1 MPFHVDEII
10 VLDIGHTRFP
20 DGTKIETSTSISRV
34 LVVESFPATLN
45 WRLAIKFT
53 CDVRCTVACDARVL
67 DPSGRP
73 LPEGHLKFVAERG
86 SDREE
91 LRLPVFTVPAKGTYA
106 VRLFVNGS
114 QTPAASQDVMV
125 DVAAS
130 IA

>member
-1 MPFHVDEII
+1 MSFRVDEML

-20 DGTKIETSTSISRV
+20 DGTKLETSTSIARV
-34 LVVESFPATLN
+34 LVVESFPALLN

-53 CDVRCTVACDARVL
+53 CDVRCTVACDAHVI
-67 DPSGRP
+67 DPGGRP
-73 LPEGHLKFVAERG
+73 LPAGHLKFVAEDG

-91 LRLPVFTVPAKGTYA
+91 LRLPMFTAPAKGTYS

-114 QTPAASQDVMV
+114 QTPAASHDIMV

-130 IA
+130 LA